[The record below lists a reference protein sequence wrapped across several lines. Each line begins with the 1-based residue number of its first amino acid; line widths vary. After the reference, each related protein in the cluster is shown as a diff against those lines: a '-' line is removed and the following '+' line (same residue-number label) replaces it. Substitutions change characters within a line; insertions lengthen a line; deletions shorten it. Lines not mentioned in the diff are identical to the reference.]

1 MNNNIIPIA
10 FAFDNNL
17 ILPACICIS
26 SLLISA
32 KEGTFYDIF
41 ILHSS
46 NISLKKEE
54 LNKLSQYYKNCRIQY
69 RQVDQTFD
77 SAFEIRGITAA
88 TYYRLLIPE
97 LIPEYDKIIYADVD
111 IIFRMDLSAV
121 YHLDLGNN
129 YIAATREL
137 GMNFTEDGKKYIH
150 SMKELSLGKYIQA
163 GFIII
168 NSKVLKNEN
177 MISQFKT
184 WSKKKLRF
192 QDQDILNIV
201 CKERILY
208 LSLEYNMT
216 DYSYLFAMRKPELL
230 KDLFSSETIEFAINH
245 GNIHFNGHKP
255 WKKYSVNF
263 DIWWEY
269 YRKSPFFD
277 KRFYFE
283 FFYTRLN
290 ELDQLSL
297 WKRIK
302 ILIRYFVYGK
312 REV

>member
-1 MNNNIIPIA
+1 MNIVPIA

-26 SLLISA
+26 SLMMNA
-32 KEGTFYDIF
+32 KEDTFYDIF
-41 ILHSS
+41 ILHSAH
-46 NISLKKEE
+46 IALKKEE
-54 LNKLSQYYKNCRIQY
+54 LDKLPQYYKNCRIQY
-69 RQVDQTFD
+69 RQVDDTFD

-121 YHLDLGNN
+121 YHLDLGSN

-137 GMNFTEDGKKYIH
+137 GMNFTEDGQKYIN
-150 SMKELSLGKYIQA
+150 SIKELSLGKYIQA
-163 GFIII
+163 GFIIM
-168 NSKVLKNEN
+168 NSKVLKDEN
-177 MISQFKT
+177 IISQFKT
-184 WSKKKLRF
+184 WSKKKLRY
-192 QDQDILNIV
+192 QDQDILNII
-201 CKERILY
+201 CKGRILY

-216 DYSYLFAMRKPELL
+216 DLTYFIILKQPKRIKKLFIDECIDYAK
-230 KDLFSSETIEFAINH
+230 NH

-255 WKKYSVNF
+255 WKKYSINF

-277 KRFYFE
+277 EKFYFD
-283 FFYTRLN
+283 FFYHRLN
-290 ELDQLSL
+290 IFDQLPL

-302 ILIRYFVYGK
+302 ILVRYFVYGK
-312 REV
+312 RII